1 MKTAHLKKKLEEE
14 KTQLE
19 GQLASVGRRN
29 PSVPN
34 DWEQTPSEDSNE
46 TDPIDQ
52 ADVITTRQ
60 NDAAVLDALEARYDS
75 VLAALKRL
83 EAGTFGACEVCGA
96 DIAPLRLEAN
106 PSATTCALHMR

>member
-1 MKTAHLKKKLEEE
+1 MKTEHFKKKLEEE
-14 KTQLE
+14 KAQLE

-34 DWEQTPSEDSNE
+34 DWEQTPSEDGNE
-46 TDPIDQ
+46 ADLIDQ

-60 NDAAVLDALEARYDS
+60 NDAAVLDALEARYDT
-75 VLAALKRL
+75 VITALKRI
-83 EAGTFGACEVCGA
+83 EEGTFGSCEVCGA
-96 DIAPLRLEAN
+96 EIAPERLEAN

>member
-1 MKTAHLKKKLEEE
+1 MKTEHFKKRLEEE
-14 KTQLE
+14 RTQLE
-19 GQLASVGRRN
+19 GQLGSVGRRN

-34 DWEQTPSEDSNE
+34 DWEQTPSEDGNE

-60 NDAAVLDALEARYDS
+60 NDAAVLDALEARYDG
-75 VLAALKRL
+75 VLRALQRVD
-83 EAGTFGACEVCGA
+83 AGTFGVCEVCGA
-96 DIAPLRLEAN
+96 KIASERLEAN